1 MSAIRSYFSDTARR
15 AIALLAVCALVV
27 LGFAS
32 FNPSAQAAVG
42 DIELGNPELITTDGT
57 LEQWDT
63 ARINI
68 DWSAPEGIVGGESF
82 QVDFPEE
89 IAPPNDFTFPLVN
102 SENTVGGSCTVST
115 ASRNMVCTLNDAFA
129 NMDNVQGTVSV
140 QVQARKV
147 TEPGDTTVEIVL
159 DGEVVIIELPE
170 DGIIG
175 PETPAIEDS
184 QKWGWSENNYSTFVW
199 PVLIAGSD
207 IAELGEAPLE
217 IYDELGAGHVYV
229 DDPNNFTFYQMTTEE
244 FQADPWHPAGE
255 NILPIG
261 SLYVNDS
268 RTAANITVAAPAGGW
283 DENKTYVL
291 FYRTETTDG
300 KPAPNQAQFTNTATV
315 NGQELT
321 STVIRKGEG
330 TGTIDGV
337 PRASFDIQKVMS
349 DSSASLPVGT
359 TFTVQATI
367 DSPNDAFDEV
377 KTYEVIPGEV
387 TNGGIELPVNTKVT
401 LTEINLPEIDGFT
414 FSTPKF
420 STIDEGDGNI
430 VISDDGKTAT
440 LTIAAQTNAV
450 VKLTNEITP
459 IPVVTPTKTPT
470 PTPTTSATP
479 TPTPTVT
486 PTPTSTAT
494 PTPTTSATPT
504 PTKTP
509 TSTPTPTTTAT
520 PTPTKT
526 PTSTPTVTPTPTT
539 SATPTP
545 TSSVTPTPTSTPT
558 VTPSKTPTATP
569 TPTTSVT
576 PSPTPSE
583 TPSPTPTKTP
593 DRGIPIIP
601 IPIPI
606 PGSSGSSDG
615 GNPTPPNPVVPG
627 PQTGGDSQTPPVADR
642 GDAVLGVSNP
652 PASQQ
657 PQKQSPQSR
666 VNRVLA
672 NTGAN
677 PEIALGLGTILA
689 AIGVGL
695 LIRSRRFE

>member
-1 MSAIRSYFSDTARR
+1 MSAVKSYFSDTARR

-42 DIELGNPELITTDGT
+42 DIKLGNPQLITSDGP
-57 LEQWDT
+57 LEQWDSAMIT
-63 ARINI
+63 V
-68 DWSAPEGIVGGESF
+68 DWSAPEGITGGESF
-82 QVDFPEE
+82 EVDFPEE
-89 IAPPNDFTFPLVN
+89 ISPSNDFTFPLQN
-102 SENTVGGSCTVST
+102 SEGIEGGNCAVSK
-115 ASRNMVCTLNDAFA
+115 ASRNMVCTLNDTFA

-140 QVQARKV
+140 QVHAREV
-147 TEPGDTTVEIVL
+147 TAPGDTTVEIVL

-207 IAELGEAPLE
+207 VAELGEAPLE

-261 SLYVNDS
+261 NLYVNDS

-349 DSSASLPVGT
+349 DASASLPVGT

-387 TNGGIELPVNTKVT
+387 TNGGVELPVNTKVT
-401 LTEINLPEIDGFT
+401 LTEISLPEIDGFA

-459 IPVVTPTKTPT
+459 IPVATPTKTPT

-479 TPTPTVT
+479 TPTPTPTVT
-486 PTPTSTAT
+486 PTPTSTVTPTPTSSVTPTPTKTPTAT
-494 PTPTTSATPT
+494 PTPTTSV
-504 PTKTP
+504 
-509 TSTPTPTTTAT
+509 T

-526 PTSTPTVTPTPTT
+526 PTSTPTVTPTK
-539 SATPTP
+539 TP
-545 TSSVTPTPTSTPT
+545 TS
-558 VTPSKTPTATP
+558 TP

-601 IPIPI
+601 IPIP
-606 PGSSGSSDG
+606 GSSGSSDG
-615 GNPTPPNPVVPG
+615 GNPTPPKPVVPG
-627 PQTGGDSQTPPVADR
+627 PQTGGGSQTPPVADR

-652 PASQQ
+652 PVAQQ

-666 VNRVLA
+666 ANRVLA

-677 PEIALGLGTILA
+677 PEITLGLGTILA